1 MTSES
6 RSAERPRNAAPAR
19 PSLRRSLIMFLSV
32 VGPGII
38 TANADNDV
46 GGITTYSLA
55 GAQFGYDLLWLLLP
69 VTLVLIITQE
79 ICARMGA
86 VTGKGLADLIREN
99 FGVRVTFWVLVVFVI
114 SDLGNIATEF
124 AGIASVSPILQTY
137 VPVLS
142 KYLLVPLAGIF
153 VYAAIVR
160 GNQKIVERI
169 FFIFCAVY
177 LAYVV
182 SGFLAHPNWAVAL
195 PATIVPP
202 HLSASKAYL
211 IMAIGVIG
219 TTVAPWQQFYI
230 QAAVVEKGIRIK
242 DYPLTRLDVI
252 VGSFFC
258 DFIAYFIII
267 ASAATI
273 FAFNQQHL
281 AHPIQI
287 NSAGDVAVALTPL
300 AGKYASLLF
309 SLGLLNAAIFTA
321 SVLPLSTAYYVC
333 EAFGFEAGIENR
345 FRDAKFFYLFYL
357 TLIAIG
363 AGFVLIPNAPLL
375 GVIFYSQVLNGI
387 LLAPILVFMLLLV
400 NNRRLMG
407 KHVNG
412 LVYNVLAWATVVI
425 VATLTLI
432 SVAETAFPKLGS

>member
-1 MTSES
+1 MTSQS
-6 RSAERPRNAAPAR
+6 RSAERIRAAAPGR
-19 PSLRRSLIMFLSV
+19 PSLWRSAVMFLSV

-55 GAQFGYDLLWLLLP
+55 GAQFGYDLLWLLVP

-99 FGVRVTFWVLVVFVI
+99 FGVKVTFWVLVVFVI
-114 SDLGNIATEF
+114 CDLGNIATEF
-124 AGIASVSPILQTY
+124 AGIASVAPILQTY
-137 VPVLS
+137 VPELS
-142 KYLLVPLAGIF
+142 KFLLVPLAAVF

-169 FFIFCAVY
+169 FFVFCSVY
-177 LAYVV
+177 LTYVV
-182 SGFLAHPNWAVAL
+182 SGLMAHPNWSVAL

-202 HLSASKAYL
+202 HLSSSKAYL

-230 QAAVVEKGIRIK
+230 QAAVVEKGVRIK

-252 VGSFFC
+252 IGAFFC

-273 FAFNQQHL
+273 FVFNQQHPG
-281 AHPIQI
+281 HGIQI
-287 NSAGDVAVALTPL
+287 NSAGDVAVALSPL
-300 AGKYASLLF
+300 AGKYAALLF

-333 EAFGFEAGIENR
+333 EAFGFEAGVENR

-357 TLIAIG
+357 ALIVAG

-387 LLAPILVFMLLLV
+387 LLAPILIFMLILV

-407 KHVNG
+407 EHVNG

-425 VATLTLI
+425 VGVLTLV
-432 SVAETAFPKLGS
+432 SVVETAFPQLGS